1 VHVTSATGAGA
12 GTTTLGLAL
21 KDPPMAAV
29 ARIAVAAEDA
39 GLTHLL
45 TTELSIVEEPATGR
59 DPFLVSSVAL
69 AATQRLIAGT
79 GVVGSVFHAPRHL
92 ALTAATLQEQSG
104 GRFVLGVGVA
114 HKVFAD
120 HIGWPYPSSPLTH
133 AREHV
138 SELVRYS
145 RSGLAFGG
153 GFPVWLAGLGDR
165 MVETAATHADGVL
178 LNWVSPETVRA
189 SLDRLAELGAPRPTV
204 AVFVRVASA
213 DVLLAGA
220 RRYAE
225 MFANYRRHFERQG
238 LTDPATT
245 VARTCGD
252 IDRTDALLRLVQE
265 YESAG
270 ADHVLLYPADVD
282 MATTERFVH
291 AIGHGRAH

>member
-1 VHVTSATGAGA
+1 M
-12 GTTTLGLAL
+12 TLGLAL

-29 ARIAVAAEDA
+29 PRVAAAAEDA
-39 GLTHLL
+39 GMTHLL
-45 TTELSIVEEPATGR
+45 TTELSIVEDPATGR
-59 DPFLVSSVAL
+59 DPFLASLVAL
-69 AATQRLIAGT
+69 AATERLIAGT
-79 GVVGSVFHAPRHL
+79 GVAGTVFHAPRRL
-92 ALTAATLQEQSG
+92 ALTAATLQEHSG

-120 HIGWPYPSSPLTH
+120 HIGWPYPASPLTH

-138 SELVRYS
+138 TELVRYS
-145 RSGLAFGG
+145 RSGLAFGS

-165 MVETAATHADGVL
+165 MVETAARHADGVL

-189 SLDRLAELGAPRPTV
+189 SLERLAEVGAPRPTV

-213 DVLLAGA
+213 EILLAGA

-225 MFANYRRHFERQG
+225 MFANYQRHFERQG
-238 LTDPATT
+238 LTDAATT

-252 IDRTDALLRLVQE
+252 INRVDALLELVQE
-265 YESAG
+265 YEAAG

-282 MATTERFVH
+282 MAIIERFIH
-291 AIGHGRAH
+291 AVGHGRAH

>member
-1 VHVTSATGAGA
+1 MTSPTGTADRR
-12 GTTTLGLAL
+12 TTLGLAL

-29 ARIAVAAEDA
+29 PRIAAGAEEA

-45 TTELSIVEEPATGR
+45 TTELSIVEDPATGR

-69 AATQRLIAGT
+69 AATERLIAGT

-104 GRFVLGVGVA
+104 GRFALGVGVA

-120 HIGWPYPSSPLTH
+120 HIGWPYPSSPVTH
-133 AREHV
+133 AREYV
-138 SELVRYS
+138 RELVHYS

-165 MVETAATHADGVL
+165 MVETAALHADGVL

-189 SLDRLAELGAPRPTV
+189 SLDRLARLEAPRPTV
-204 AVFVRVASA
+204 TVLVRVAQA
-213 DVLLAGA
+213 DVLNAAA

-225 MFANYRRHFERQG
+225 MFANYRRHFARQG
-238 LTDPATT
+238 LTDPGTIT
-245 VARTCGD
+245 ARTCGD
-252 IDRTDALLRLVQE
+252 IDRVDALLTLVE
-265 YESAG
+265 AYDAAG
-270 ADHVLLYPADVD
+270 ADHVLLYPADLRPAV
-282 MATTERFVH
+282 TERFIH
-291 AIGHGRAH
+291 AVGQGWAR

>member
-1 VHVTSATGAGA
+1 MAT
-12 GTTTLGLAL
+12 TMGLAL

-29 ARIAVAAEDA
+29 PRIAVAAEEA

-59 DPFLVSSVAL
+59 DPFLVASVAL
-69 AATQRLIAGT
+69 AATERLIAGT
-79 GVVGSVFHAPRHL
+79 GVVGTVFHTPRHL

-120 HIGWPYPSSPLTH
+120 HIGAPYPSSPITH

-153 GFPVWLAGLGDR
+153 GFPVWLAGLGNR

-178 LNWVSPETVRA
+178 LNWVSPETVRK
-189 SLDRLAELGAPRPTV
+189 SVERLAGLGASRPTV

-213 DVLLAGA
+213 DVLFAGA

-225 MFANYRRHFERQG
+225 MFSNYQRHFERQG
-238 LTDPATT
+238 LADPETI
-245 VARTCGD
+245 VARTCGV
-252 IDRTDALLRLVQE
+252 IDRTDALLGLVEE
-265 YESAG
+265 YEAAG

-282 MATTERFVH
+282 MFTTERFLH
-291 AIGHGRAH
+291 AVGHGRAT